1 MWSMP
6 PMGYR
11 RWQWR
16 KIEHPDLII
25 LDIGM
30 PAGDGFTVM
39 ERLQKNAAL
48 AFIPVIIRT
57 ARDPQYTKE
66 RALKAGATS
75 FFQKPA
81 DNEELLAAIRNA
93 LQVNVP
99 SPTPATS

>member
-57 ARDPQYTKE
+57 ARVTHSTQRSAP
-66 RALKAGATS
+66 
-75 FFQKPA
+75 
-81 DNEELLAAIRNA
+81 
-93 LQVNVP
+93 
-99 SPTPATS
+99 